1 MPSAKRLVSG
11 FYLVSRL
18 QDELD
23 WAIARAG
30 EMTEEERPA
39 DLAPPL
45 DVVETEEAVIVVVE
59 VPGLGAADLEVEA
72 HGHRVVVR
80 GRRAPEAP
88 GHGPVRFHC
97 MERGRGEFQRSIELV
112 GALDTHGANARLA
125 DGLLRVEVPKIADR
139 RLAPKRIEIRT
150 EAP

>member
-1 MPSAKRLVSG
+1 MPSAKRLAGG

-45 DVVETEEAVIVVVE
+45 DVVETEDAVIVVVE
-59 VPGLGAADLEVEA
+59 TPGLGAADLEVEA
-72 HGHRVVVR
+72 QGQRVVVR
-80 GRRAPEAP
+80 GRRTPDADLA
-88 GHGPVRFHC
+88 GI
-97 MERGRGEFQRSIELV
+97 FQRTGDRAFRQS
-112 GALDTHGANARLA
+112 GAGSARA
-125 DGLLRVEVPKIADR
+125 FAQGF
-139 RLAPKRIEIRT
+139 
-150 EAP
+150 

>member
-1 MPSAKRLVSG
+1 MPSAKRLAGG

-45 DVVETEEAVIVVVE
+45 DVVETEDAVIVVVE
-59 VPGLGAADLEVEA
+59 TPGLGAADLEVEA
-72 HGHRVVVR
+72 QGQRVVVR
-80 GRRAPEAP
+80 GRRTPDAPAR
-88 GHGPVRFHC
+88 GPVRFHC
-97 MERGRGEFQRSIELV
+97 MERGRGEFHRSIELV
-112 GALDTHGANARLA
+112 GALDTHGATARLA
-125 DGLLRVEVPKIADR
+125 AGLLRVEIPKIADR
-139 RLAPKRIEIRT
+139 RLEPKRIEIHGEER
-150 EAP
+150 